1 METVTSRDGTAIAYE
16 RTGEGPP
23 LVLVHGMTAD
33 HSTWQLVMPDLSEH
47 FTVYAMVRRGRGESG
62 DGADYSLEREFEDVV
77 ALIDSIGGTV
87 DLLGHSH
94 GAILALEAA
103 LRHTDRVRR
112 LVLYEGGFAVPEG
125 TEWYPPE
132 ALDRVRSRLEV
143 GDKEGA
149 LTTFYGDIV
158 MMTPEQIELLRS
170 QPIWPSRVAMA
181 PTIPHELQAEAGYVA
196 DFDPARLRGLGVPTL
211 IMVGGDSPAGQKTAA
226 EALEAALPDGRVV
239 VLPGQGHIAHRMA
252 PELFA
257 REVVRFLV
265 HG

>member
-1 METVTSRDGTAIAYE
+1 
-16 RTGEGPP
+16 
-23 LVLVHGMTAD
+23 MTAD

-158 MMTPEQIELLRS
+158 MMTPEQIE
-170 QPIWPSRVAMA
+170 
-181 PTIPHELQAEAGYVA
+181 
-196 DFDPARLRGLGVPTL
+196 
-211 IMVGGDSPAGQKTAA
+211 
-226 EALEAALPDGRVV
+226 
-239 VLPGQGHIAHRMA
+239 
-252 PELFA
+252 
-257 REVVRFLV
+257 
-265 HG
+265 